1 MFKNPSN
8 NKSNK
13 VDSKTSNNDNKINK
27 NNSNKMQRQI
37 QEPDNNQYH
46 APCDFIQRLKAF
58 N

>member
-27 NNSNKMQRQI
+27 NKMQRQI
-37 QEPDNNQYH
+37 QEPHNNQYH